1 MTTKTE
7 NTTATVEV
15 LPTLEMSEVP
25 QDFQVKIR
33 ASFGELMQ
41 QAETLVDMAREISA
55 MDESPE
61 QEAAAR
67 VTRLALVKVR
77 TGADKIHKDMKQG
90 ILVQG
95 RAIDGAKNIVIA
107 ATSPSEKDMQ
117 AIEDRAEMRA
127 EEERKKLHEQRFAEL
142 NQYTTAY
149 NTLSL
154 GRLSAEE
161 YAGLLDDA
169 QLAHEARISREKKA
183 EEDRIAAEK
192 AAEDERKRI
201 EAERIEKAR
210 KEAKERAELEKK
222 LKAEQAERERIEAE
236 AKAEREK
243 AAAEQKRKDAEAA
256 KALAAEKAKADAER
270 ANLEAQLKA
279 QREKAEAA
287 ERAAKAES
295 DRLAKIEADRIAAEQ
310 AVKDAAEAEAKKAAL
325 APDKQKIAAY
335 AIALSAIDIPAGTT
349 VAGKKA
355 LAQVGTVI
363 DAALAEIRTI
373 YTALK

>member
-1 MTTKTE
+1 MTTKD
-7 NTTATVEV
+7 AQTVEV

-25 QDFQVKIR
+25 QEFQVKIR

-41 QAETLVDMAREISA
+41 QADTLVTKARDISA

-61 QEAAAR
+61 QEAQAR
-67 VTRLALVKVR
+67 TTRLALVKVR
-77 TGADKIHKDMKQG
+77 TGAEKIHKEMKQG

-107 ATSPSEKDMQ
+107 ATQPSEKDMQ
-117 AIEDRAEMRA
+117 AIEDRSELRA
-127 EEERKKLHEQRFAEL
+127 EEERKKLHEKRFAEL
-142 NQYTTAY
+142 NKFTTAY

-154 GRLSAEE
+154 GRLSADE

-169 QLAHEARISREKKA
+169 QLAHEARIAREKKA

-201 EAERIEKAR
+201 EVERIEKERIA
-210 KEAKERAELEKK
+210 AKERAELEKK
-222 LKAEQAERERIEAE
+222 LKVEQAERERIEAE
-236 AKAEREK
+236 AKAERAKTE
-243 AAAEQKRKDAEAA
+243 AEQKRKDAEAA
-256 KALAAEKAKADAER
+256 KALAEEKAKAEAER
-270 ANLEAQLKA
+270 AKLEAQIKA
-279 QREKAEAA
+279 EREKAETA

-295 DRLAKIEADRIAAEQ
+295 DRLAKIEADRIAAEK
-310 AVKDAAEAEAKKAAL
+310 AAKDAAEAEAKKAAL

-335 AIALSAIDIPAGTT
+335 AIALSAIDIPTGTT
-349 VAGKKA
+349 QAGKKA

-363 DAALAEIRTI
+363 DAALSEIRTI